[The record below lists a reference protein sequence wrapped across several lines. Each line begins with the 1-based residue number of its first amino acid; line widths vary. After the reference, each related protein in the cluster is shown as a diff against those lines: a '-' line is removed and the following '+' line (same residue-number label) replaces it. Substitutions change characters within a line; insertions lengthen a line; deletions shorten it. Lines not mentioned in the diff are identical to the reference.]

1 MPRRLPG
8 LLVAAV
14 VAAAGLSAVPASAS
28 ASSCRPVTVPGAEHQ
43 ISACLDDLTTAGTVA
58 SGHTDVADWTG
69 LNSAG
74 AVNPTG
80 VPGMQIDGYFPDTS
94 TGDTNHGWN
103 HDAQFVVR
111 LPEHWNGGLVVAGS
125 PGNRETY
132 ANDFTISDWA
142 LAKGYA
148 YAATDKGNTGTT
160 FYLDGKRPG
169 DAVVEWNDRV
179 SQLAVA
185 AKKVVKQRY
194 GKAPKTSIVAG
205 QSNGG
210 YLVRW
215 QLENRPDL
223 WDGGV
228 DWEGVLWT
236 ADGPNLLTFLPPALR
251 AYPAGDTA
259 GMLAAG
265 YAPGSEFLWPFHY
278 QIYWDLTQRIFRE
291 EFDPDF
297 DGATQ
302 AGTPYCAPGAPACD
316 TDYDYASR
324 PKSVHK
330 AVERV
335 SLTGKIKRPLIMVHG
350 TLDSLLPISQDSDV
364 YAKMIRDR
372 HRDDL
377 VRYYRIEDGNHV
389 DGLYPAYPDQLR
401 PLLPCFRSAFT
412 ALERWIG
419 TGAPPPASRTVPRP
433 TTGDLE
439 NTCSLGATQ

>member
-1 MPRRLPG
+1 MSRRVQG
-8 LLVAAV
+8 LLIAAV
-14 VAAAGLSAVPASAS
+14 VAAAGLTAAPAS
-28 ASSCRPVTVPGAEHQ
+28 ASSCRSIAVPGAEHQ
-43 ISACLDDLTTAGTVA
+43 ISACLDDLTTKGTLV
-58 SGHTDVADWTG
+58 SGHTDVTDWSG

-74 AVNPTG
+74 AVNPSG
-80 VPGMQIDGYFPDTS
+80 VPGTQIDGYFPDTS

-103 HDAQFVVR
+103 HDSQFVIR

-148 YAATDKGNTGTT
+148 YAATDKGNVGAT

-169 DAVVEWNDRV
+169 DAVAEWNDRV

-185 AKKVVKQRY
+185 AKKVVKKRY

-228 DWEGVLWT
+228 DWEGVLWK
-236 ADGPNLLTFLPPALR
+236 ADGPNLLTFLPAALR
-251 AYPAGDTA
+251 AYPSGDTQ
-259 GMLAAG
+259 GMLTAG
-265 YAPGSEFLWPFHY
+265 FAPGSEFLWPFHY

-297 DGATQ
+297 DGVTQ
-302 AGTPYCAPGAPACD
+302 AGTPYCATGTPACD

-324 PKSVHK
+324 PQSVHQ

-335 SLTGKIKRPLIMVHG
+335 SLTGKIKRPLITVHG
-350 TLDSLLPISQDSDV
+350 TLDTLLPISQDSDV
-364 YAKMIRDR
+364 YANMIADH
-372 HRDDL
+372 HRDGL
-377 VRYYRIEDGNHV
+377 FRYYRIEDGNHV